1 MTPALITDFVIVIG
15 GALLI
20 LGIAEIVIRLTLR
33 LARHYG
39 LSGSF
44 VGLTILSVG
53 TSLFEITTHVV
64 GSVRI
69 LREPASMNALSGLLL
84 GSNIGSDIFQQNF
97 VLPMVGLI
105 GAVAIARRNLL
116 KEIGALIA
124 ASALLW
130 LACLGGAVTRLEG
143 ALLVGAYIA
152 YLVYLGRRQ
161 SADAPVTRERLPPSR
176 TPMVIGLIVLCF
188 AGMAAIA
195 DPVLGAAQRLV
206 AHLPMSASLFGVLVL
221 GVCAAL
227 PELTTALVSM
237 RKGQRDVSAGILIGS
252 NITNPLFGAGLGAL
266 ISGYTVPG
274 VIVGYDLPVKIL
286 TGALLFVFLWRGR
299 NLSRIQ
305 AFVLLA
311 SYFAYALLRGFFFPV
326 DF

>member
-143 ALLVGAYIA
+143 ASLVGAYIA

-195 DPVLGAAQRLV
+195 DPYWA
-206 AHLPMSASLFGVLVL
+206 PPS
-221 GVCAAL
+221 
-227 PELTTALVSM
+227 
-237 RKGQRDVSAGILIGS
+237 GS
-252 NITNPLFGAGLGAL
+252 
-266 ISGYTVPG
+266 
-274 VIVGYDLPVKIL
+274 
-286 TGALLFVFLWRGR
+286 WRICR
-299 NLSRIQ
+299 
-305 AFVLLA
+305 
-311 SYFAYALLRGFFFPV
+311 
-326 DF
+326 